1 MRWLSLK
8 IKRVLVAT
16 VLFSILGLIL
26 VSPALAVPS
35 ERFFEREDDICDSFG
50 ICRNRAKG
58 EDGFMQLTEE
68 GFDPIIARESLG
80 ENIDVA
86 WELGQSFAAEYAE
99 PRQRAREIFK
109 FVRNRVVYTSDT
121 DGFGH
126 EEFAQNA
133 DEIAGAILEN
143 GTAPG
148 DCEDDAILLAVM
160 YKAAGFRSAIVLT
173 PDHAAALVYLPEY
186 NKAARVFTLE
196 GEPGWV
202 WAEATGHTNALGWFA
217 PSLLDEPMIARELS
231 EEAIQE
237 KELTYRLT
245 SIQQKSSGGRFFLGG
260 IFPFF
265 SVVVTLWIFSSI
277 MRSSV
282 KRRRQRRRR

>member
-1 MRWLSLK
+1 M
-8 IKRVLVAT
+8 KRVLVAT

-26 VSPALAVPS
+26 VLPVLAIPS
-35 ERFFEREDDICDSFG
+35 EEFFERGDDICDSFG
-50 ICRNRAKG
+50 ICRNRATG

-80 ENIDVA
+80 ENIDIA

-99 PRQRAREIFK
+99 PRQRARQIFK

-121 DGFGH
+121 DGFGYQ
-126 EEFAQNA
+126 EFAQNA

-143 GTAPG
+143 GKAPG
-148 DCEDDAILLAVM
+148 DCEDDAVLLAVM

-196 GEPGWV
+196 GEPGWI
-202 WAEATGHTNALGWFA
+202 WAEATGYTNALGWFA

-231 EEAIQE
+231 EEAIQK

-245 SIQQKSSGGRFFLGG
+245 SIQKKSSGGGFFLGG

-265 SVVVTLWIFSSI
+265 SVVFTLWIFSSI
-277 MRSSV
+277 IRSST
-282 KRRRQRRRR
+282 KRRRRRQRR